1 MAFSPT
7 LSRNSFPS
15 LSPFPQ
21 TLRRNPLHVSPIR
34 AVKAAAEPE
43 KEKLKQ
49 AKTTQE
55 SSSNAQPSSSS
66 TATGTIKPPKK
77 PVYSSEYQLPFK
89 SVENEI
95 SA

>member
-7 LSRNSFPS
+7 LSRNSFSS

-21 TLRRNPLHVSPIR
+21 TSRRNPLYVSPIR

-55 SSSNAQPSSSS
+55 TSSTSNAQPSSSS
-66 TATGTIKPPKK
+66 TATNTIKPPKK
-77 PVYSSEYQLPFK
+77 PVYSSEYQLPLK
-89 SVENEI
+89 SVMY
-95 SA
+95 